1 LPHQHTAKQYLY
13 AVHNLTT
20 VTCVAASLQRF
31 FSQIGSL
38 PAYQGLTLAGIL
50 ATSAHGS
57 GDMTTSSLADVVLAV
72 TWVDGRGRVCVS
84 RPKDPEFKAFNGGVG
99 VFGVVTELLLQM
111 TPPTNTQLITVV
123 KEDKN
128 MMEEINRLLKVRAE
142 SFWQEYDWQTRGY
155 HWAAGAG
162 RIQNTA
168 ALLCSS
174 ALQQLRM

>member
-1 LPHQHTAKQYLY
+1 VYS
-13 AVHNLTT
+13 V
-20 VTCVAASLQRF
+20 
-31 FSQIGSL
+31 GSL

-57 GDMTTSSLADVVLAV
+57 GDRTTSSLADVVLAV
-72 TWVDGRGRVCVS
+72 TWVDGRGRVRVS

-128 MMEEINRLLKVRAE
+128 MMEEINRLLKVKNER
-142 SFWQEYDWQTRGY
+142 
-155 HWAAGAG
+155 
-162 RIQNTA
+162 
-168 ALLCSS
+168 
-174 ALQQLRM
+174 